1 MTPASESRSYRA
13 YVLFIL
19 VLVYTFN
26 FIDRQIIGVLAPPI
40 KAELHLSDTQLGLM
54 GGPAFAL
61 FYTALGI
68 PIAWLADRAN
78 RVWIMTA
85 ALALWSAFTA
95 ACGLTHSFGQ
105 LFIARPGVGVGEA
118 GGVAPA
124 YSLIADYFPPRE
136 RARALAIYSFG
147 IPLGSALAMISG
159 GLIASRVDWRWAFIA
174 LGACGLLIAPLFA
187 LTLKHPPRGRYD
199 QGQAAGKAPLHE
211 TLGRLARTPSFW
223 GLSFGAACSSA
234 AGYGLIFWLPSFFIR
249 TYHLE
254 LAQVS
259 LAFAGILFFG
269 GLAGIWSGGWLVDRL
284 SARKGKDGK
293 GRKGAY
299 AWVPAVSFLVTVPF
313 YVATILSPRPET
325 AFLLAVVPQA
335 LALVWLGPILA
346 AVQHLA
352 PASMRATASASFLFI
367 NNLIGMGVGPWLF
380 GLMSEHL
387 KAQFGEQSLRYS
399 ILGGLGF
406 YLAAAALLLLTARRL
421 AKDWVD

>member
-1 MTPASESRSYRA
+1 MTPAPESRSYRA

-40 KAELHLSDTQLGLM
+40 KAELHLTDTQLGLM

-95 ACGLTHSFGQ
+95 ACGLTSSFGQ
-105 LFIARPGVGVGEA
+105 LFLARLGVGVGEA

-124 YSLIADYFPPRE
+124 YSLIADFFPPRE

-147 IPLGSALAMISG
+147 IPLGSALAMVFG
-159 GLIASRVDWRWAFIA
+159 GLIASTVNWRWAFIG
-174 LGACGLLIAPLFA
+174 LGGAGLLIAPVFK
-187 LTLKHPPRGRYD
+187 LTLRNPPRGRYD
-199 QGQAAGKAPLHE
+199 ASEPAGKAPLAG
-211 TLGRLARTPSFW
+211 TLGRLAKSPSFW

-249 TYHLE
+249 TYHLP
-254 LAQVS
+254 LRQVS
-259 LAFAGILFFG
+259 LAFAAILFFG
-269 GLAGIWSGGWLVDRL
+269 GVAGMWGGGWIVDRL
-284 SARKGKDGK
+284 SAK

-299 AWVPAVSFLVTVPF
+299 AWVPAVSFLITVPF
-313 YVATILSPRPET
+313 YVATILSPRPEL
-325 AFLLAVVPQA
+325 AFILAFVPQA

-352 PASMRATASASFLFI
+352 PASMRTTASASFLFI
-367 NNLIGMGVGPWLF
+367 NNLIGLGVGPWLF
-380 GLMSEHL
+380 GVMSDHL

-406 YLAAAALLLLTARRL
+406 YVLAAVILLIAVLMVL
-421 AKDWVD
+421 

>member
-1 MTPASESRSYRA
+1 MTPEPESRSYRA

-26 FIDRQIIGVLAPPI
+26 FIDRQIIGVLVPPI
-40 KAELHLSDTQLGLM
+40 KAELHLTDSQLGLM

-85 ALALWSAFTA
+85 ALALWSGFTA
-95 ACGLTHSFGQ
+95 ACGLTHSFAQ
-105 LFIARPGVGVGEA
+105 LFLARLGVGVGEA

-147 IPLGSALAMISG
+147 IPLGSALAMVFG
-159 GLIASRVDWRWAFIA
+159 GLIASTVNWRWAFIA
-174 LGACGLLIAPLFA
+174 LGAAGLLIAPLFK
-187 LTLKHPPRGRYD
+187 LTLRNPPRGRYD
-199 QGQAAGKAPLHE
+199 QAQAASKAPLGA
-211 TLGRLARTPSFW
+211 TLGRLASTPSFW

-234 AGYGLIFWLPSFFIR
+234 AGYGLIFWLPSFFVR
-249 TYHLE
+249 TYHLK
-254 LAQVS
+254 LSQVS
-259 LAFAGILFFG
+259 LGFAAILFFG
-269 GLAGIWSGGWLVDRL
+269 GMLGIWSGGWLVDKL
-284 SARKGKDGK
+284 GAK

-299 AWVPAVSFLVTVPF
+299 AWVPAASFLITVPF
-313 YVATILSPRPET
+313 YVATILSPAPEA
-325 AFLLAVVPQA
+325 AFLLAFVPQG

-352 PASMRATASASFLFI
+352 PASMRTTASASFLFI
-367 NNLIGMGVGPWLF
+367 NNLVGLGVGPWLF
-380 GLMSEHL
+380 GAMSDHL
-387 KAQFGEQSLRYS
+387 KAEYGEQSLRYS

-406 YLAAAALLLLTARRL
+406 YLVAAVILLVTSRRL
-421 AKDWVD
+421 ARDWVD

>member
-1 MTPASESRSYRA
+1 MTPAPESRSYRA

-26 FIDRQIIGVLAPPI
+26 FIDRQILGVLAPAI
-40 KAELHLSDTQLGLM
+40 KAELHLSDTQLGMM

-68 PIAWLADRAN
+68 PIAWLADRTN

-95 ACGLTHSFGQ
+95 ACGMTSSFGQ
-105 LFIARPGVGVGEA
+105 LFVARLGVGVGEA

-147 IPLGSALAMISG
+147 IPLGSALAMVSG
-159 GLIASRVDWRWAFIA
+159 GLIASAVNWRWAFLA
-174 LGACGLLIAPLFA
+174 LGACGLALAPLFK
-187 LTLKHPPRGRYD
+187 LTLKNPPRGRYD
-199 QGQAAGKAPLHE
+199 QAQAAGKPALSE
-211 TLGRLARTPSFW
+211 TLRRLAASPSFW

-234 AGYGLIFWLPSFFIR
+234 VNYGLIFWLPSFFIR
-249 TYHLE
+249 TYHLG
-254 LAQVS
+254 LSQVS
-259 LAFAGILFFG
+259 LAFAAILFFG

-284 SARKGKDGK
+284 SAT

-299 AWVPAVSFLVTVPF
+299 AWVPALSFLATVPF
-313 YVATILSPRPET
+313 YVATMLSLRPEP
-325 AFLLAVVPQA
+325 AFLLALAPQA
-335 LALVWLGPILA
+335 LALLWLGPILA

-352 PASMRATASASFLFI
+352 PASMRTTASASFLFI
-367 NNLIGMGVGPWLF
+367 NNLIGLGVGPLLF
-380 GLMSEHL
+380 GVLSDHL
-387 KAQFGEQSLRYS
+387 KAEYGEQSLRYS
-399 ILGGLGF
+399 ILIGLGF
-406 YLAAAALLLLTARRL
+406 YVLAGGLLLLTSRRL
-421 AKDWVD
+421 ARDWVD